1 MIFSRC
7 MLLLVATFAFAA
19 PPGAEGAEEPR
30 DPLARI
36 SFEEAQE
43 LDGLFGVY
51 DPAERV
57 NRRLYWFN
65 ARADDAVLLPAVR
78 GYEWTLPQ
86 LMRTGIRNFFPN
98 LREITTLA
106 NSMLQLKAKK
116 TGGTAARFV
125 VNTTIGVAGLW
136 DPASRVGLR
145 GYDED
150 FGQTL
155 GYWGVPAGAYF
166 VIPLLGPSSV
176 RDAFGSAVDRV
187 PFFLVGFP
195 SLWLLP
201 VQTLDA
207 RANNP
212 FRYGDLGGA
221 FEYGIVR
228 FLATERRK
236 LLIAD

>member
-1 MIFSRC
+1 MILRRC
-7 MLLLVATFAFAA
+7 TLLLVATFAFAA
-19 PPGAEGAEEPR
+19 PSGAEGAVEPR
-30 DPLARI
+30 DPLTRI

-43 LDGLFGVY
+43 LEGLFSVF
-51 DPAERV
+51 DPAERM

-65 ARADDAVLLPAVR
+65 SKADDTVLLPAVR

-86 LMRTGIRNFFPN
+86 LMRTGIKNFFSN
-98 LREITTLA
+98 LREITVLA
-106 NSMLQLKAKK
+106 NSMLQLHARK

-125 VNTTIGVAGLW
+125 VNTTVGVAGLW
-136 DPASRVGLR
+136 DPASRIGLR
-145 GYDED
+145 GHDED

-176 RDAFGSAVDRV
+176 RDAFGSAVDQV
-187 PFFLVGFP
+187 PFLLIGFP
-195 SLWLLP
+195 PLWLLP
-201 VQTLDA
+201 VQTVDT

-221 FEYGIVR
+221 FEYEIVR
-228 FLATERRK
+228 FLAMERRK
-236 LLIAD
+236 LLIAE

>member
-1 MIFSRC
+1 
-7 MLLLVATFAFAA
+7 
-19 PPGAEGAEEPR
+19 
-30 DPLARI
+30 
-36 SFEEAQE
+36 
-43 LDGLFGVY
+43 
-51 DPAERV
+51 
-57 NRRLYWFN
+57 
-65 ARADDAVLLPAVR
+65 
-78 GYEWTLPQ
+78 
-86 LMRTGIRNFFPN
+86 MRTGIRNFFSN